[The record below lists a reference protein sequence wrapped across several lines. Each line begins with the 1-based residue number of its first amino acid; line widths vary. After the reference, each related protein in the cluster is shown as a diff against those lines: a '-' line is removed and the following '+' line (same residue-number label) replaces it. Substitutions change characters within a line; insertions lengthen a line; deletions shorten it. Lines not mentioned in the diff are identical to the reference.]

1 MFPRPRP
8 RLRVMPLNNLL
19 PNILT
24 TLALC
29 AGLTSIRFALL
40 GRWAPAV
47 LAIVVAAVLDALD
60 GRLARL
66 LKGSSKFG
74 AELDSLADFVSFGV
88 APVVLVY
95 MWSLHKAGNFGWM
108 VVLTFSVCCALR
120 LARFNTAADD
130 PNRPAWA
137 GDFFTGVPS
146 PAGGGLVMLPLMAY
160 LETGTEFFAS
170 PWVNAPWALL
180 VGFMMISRVPTFSF
194 KRIKVHRDMVIPVLL
209 LTGLYMAAL
218 VLEPWITLAGSG
230 LVYIGMMPFGARAHR
245 QMRHRQ
251 PEPPPPLEAEGPAA
265 AELGDASPPPPA
277 PPPPAEHRLH

>member
-8 RLRVMPLNNLL
+8 RLRELPINSLA

-24 TLALC
+24 TIALC

-47 LAIVVAAVLDALD
+47 LAIVVAAVFDALD

-95 MWSLHKAGNFGWM
+95 MWSLHSAGNFGWL

-146 PAGGGLVMLPLMAY
+146 PAAGGLVMMPLMAY

-180 VGFMMISRVPTFSF
+180 IAFLMVSRVPTWSF
-194 KRIKVHRDMVIPVLL
+194 KRLRVRREMVMPVLL
-209 LTGLYMAAL
+209 LTGLFVAAL
-218 VLEPWITLAGSG
+218 VLEPWITLLGMG
-230 LVYIGMMPFGARAHR
+230 LVYVGMMPFGARAN
-245 QMRHRQ
+245 MRLRRHL
-251 PEPPPPLEAEGPAA
+251 PAPAA
-265 AELGDASPPPPA
+265 TDADAPAADLADAPPPPPA
-277 PPPPAEHRLH
+277 PPPVEHRLH

>member
-1 MFPRPRP
+1 
-8 RLRVMPLNNLL
+8 MPLNNLL

-47 LAIVVAAVLDALD
+47 VAIVVAAVLDALD

-95 MWSLHKAGNFGWM
+95 MWSLNKAGNFGWM

-120 LARFNTAADD
+120 LARFNTAAED

-180 VGFMMISRVPTFSF
+180 VGFMMISRVPTYSF

-230 LVYIGMMPFGARAHR
+230 LVYVGMLPFGARAHR
-245 QMRHRQ
+245 QMRFRQ
-251 PEPPPPLEAEGPAA
+251 AEPVPPAAETATGTGLGAPPPLAP
-265 AELGDASPPPPA
+265 
-277 PPPPAEHRLH
+277 PPPPAEHRVH

>member
-8 RLRVMPLNNLL
+8 RLRVLPINNLA

-29 AGLTSIRFALL
+29 AGLTSLRFALL

-47 LAIVVAAVLDALD
+47 LAIVVAAVFDALD

-66 LKGSSKFG
+66 LKGASKFG

-95 MWSLHKAGNFGWM
+95 MWSLHSAGNFGWL

-120 LARFNTAADD
+120 LARFNTAAED
-130 PNRPAWA
+130 PNRPAWS

-146 PAGGGLVMLPLMAY
+146 PAAGGLVMLPLMAY
-160 LETGTEFFAS
+160 LETGTEFFVS

-180 VGFMMISRVPTFSF
+180 IAFLMVSRVPTWSF
-194 KRIKVHRDMVIPVLL
+194 KRLRVRRDMVMPVLL
-209 LTGLYMAAL
+209 LTGLFMAAL
-218 VLEPWITLAGSG
+218 VLEPWITLLGTG
-230 LVYIGMMPFGARAHR
+230 VVYVGMMPFGARAHR
-245 QMRHRQ
+245 QLRRRLT
-251 PEPPPPLEAEGPAA
+251 EPLPLDAEAPLA
-265 AELGDASPPPPA
+265 AEQSEVPPPPPA